1 MAKMI
6 DWVDA
11 TPYLTLYTLPSG
23 AKAYHTGADL
33 NLNAPTWDADNN
45 APVYAIGHGIVTFA
59 ERVPTGTWGN
69 LVVIEHTLPEGGKV
83 HSRYGHLRS
92 IMVYKGQ
99 AVLRGQQIGT
109 IGGTEFG
116 LPNHLH
122 FDISLSG
129 ILALRPTHWP
139 GADKAMVQKHYVHP
153 RNWLAALWGEDTTPT
168 IPPPPAPPASNAI
181 DLLAYMQGDGRAIT
195 GIRIWWNGQEHY
207 QQVQTV
213 TEPALGQ
220 FFIVKNHMW
229 EQLWGSVEHI
239 YRGADTSYSETEY
252 YVQSTEPLSYGAKW
266 CKRHMVIG
274 EVYRRAPYVTIYNKR
289 SGAKISGPTLVP
301 SDIRLSK
308 HHATWRPNYSGALSF
323 NNVAEM
329 TWLVGGKPA
338 ESYWFARDIGLVG
351 WRDEFNSN
359 YAYAVESFLTGQR
372 QPMLR
377 EMVVG
382 PAAPYGQVDTSL
394 MGRVRQFFNR

>member
-1 MAKMI
+1 MPKML

-11 TPYLTLYTLPSG
+11 TPYLTFYTLPSG

-33 NLNAPTWDADNN
+33 NLNTPTWDADAN
-45 APVYAIGHGIVTFA
+45 APVYAIAHGVVTFA
-59 ERVPTGTWGN
+59 ERVPSGTWGN
-69 LVVIEHTLPEGGKV
+69 LVVIEHTLPDGGKV

-92 IMVYKGQ
+92 LNVTKGQ
-99 AVLRGQQIGT
+99 FVARGDQVGT
-109 IGGTEFG
+109 IGGEEFG

-168 IPPPPAPPASNAI
+168 IPPPAPPPSSSAL
-181 DLLAYMQGDGRAIT
+181 DLLPFIQGDGRII
-195 GIRIWWNGQEHY
+195 GVRIFWGGNEHY
-207 QQVQTV
+207 QQIQTA

-229 EQLWGSVEHI
+229 EQLWASDQFI

-252 YVQSTEPLSYGAKW
+252 YVQSTTPTDYGARW
-266 CKRHMVIG
+266 CPRRMSVG
-274 EVYRRAPYVTIYNKR
+274 ETHSRAPYITVYNKR
-289 SGAKISGPTLVP
+289 SGAKVSGPTLSVTG
-301 SDIRLSK
+301 IRLSK
-308 HHATWRPNYSGALSF
+308 HHMSWRSDEVGSLPFSD
-323 NNVAEM
+323 VIEM

-338 ESYWFARDIGLVG
+338 ESYWFARNVGLVG
-351 WRDEFNSN
+351 WKDELNN
-359 YAYAVESFLTGQR
+359 NRAYAVEAFSAGQR
-372 QPMLR
+372 EPMLR
-377 EMVVG
+377 EAVSG
-382 PAAPYGQVDTSL
+382 PAAPYGQVETSL
-394 MGRVRQFFNR
+394 LGRLKRFINP